1 MPVASW
7 VAKHSFFHQKNQFF
21 QIWQLSTKGQ
31 IMSHRYSRPISNS
44 FLVGAKFLDP
54 KGASF
59 AVASYDSNKI
69 QIFVM

>member
-1 MPVASW
+1 
-7 VAKHSFFHQKNQFF
+7 
-21 QIWQLSTKGQ
+21 
-31 IMSHRYSRPISNS
+31 MSHRYSRPISNS